1 MLLINAGADVN
12 AINRS
17 GDTALLA
24 ALHFGNVERVR
35 ELLAAG
41 ADVNKKN
48 KYGDSTVTLAARYGH
63 GKSLNLLLQAGISHG
78 EITHSLINTVE
89 KGNSKCI
96 DLLLEAGADV
106 NARSSTGETPLLLA
120 TKNQYNMSTQALRSL
135 INAGADVNAIDR
147 DQNTALHFA
156 ASFYHFKLLLLA
168 GAHVNKVDNTGST
181 ALQKCLKPSPSLPV
195 GLDLN
200 YRSKCLN
207 VAEVLFAAGDSF
219 NLNERITLNRPSVSK
234 LEEMMVPRMDLK
246 DMCRHKIRN
255 HLLSIDSM
263 ETRTST
269 HFGFVCTFQPRRRFI
284 SLSTWNQWRIQ
295 DFPEEGAPT
304 LKEAIIWPFFPKN
317 CMKLKEFGPQE
328 GARVLAP
335 PLRSANGNV
344 PITF

>member
-1 MLLINAGADVN
+1 MNDRNPRDGNTPLIKASYCFGDECEATLKGMNPYSYSHLSWKIAKQEGFLKCTMLLINAGEDVN
-12 AINRS
+12 AINQS

-24 ALHFGNVERVR
+24 TLHFGNVERVR

-63 GKSLNLLLQAGISHG
+63 DESLNLLLLAGISHG
-78 EITHSLINTVE
+78 EVTHSLINTAE
-89 KGNSKCI
+89 KKNSKCI

-120 TKNQYNMSTQALRSL
+120 TKNQCTMSTQALQSL

-156 ASFYHFKLLLLA
+156 ASFNHFKLLLLA

-181 ALQKCLKPSPSLPV
+181 ALQKCLTPSTSLPV

-234 LEEMMVPRMDLK
+234 LKEMMVPRMDLK

-255 HLLSIDSM
+255 HLLSIDS
-263 ETRTST
+263 
-269 HFGFVCTFQPRRRFI
+269 HINLFVRVPKLGLPHILASYVLF
-284 SLSTWNQWRIQ
+284 NQ
-295 DFPEEGAPT
+295 DED
-304 LKEAIIWPFFPKN
+304 L
-317 CMKLKEFGPQE
+317 
-328 GARVLAP
+328 
-335 PLRSANGNV
+335 
-344 PITF
+344 